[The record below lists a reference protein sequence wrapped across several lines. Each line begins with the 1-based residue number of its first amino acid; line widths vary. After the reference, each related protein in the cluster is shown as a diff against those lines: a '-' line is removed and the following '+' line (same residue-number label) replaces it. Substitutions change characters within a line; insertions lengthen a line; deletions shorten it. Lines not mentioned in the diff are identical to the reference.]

1 MDDDNQN
8 VQHPLLAALK
18 MFEVAARSAFDTAA
32 AFWRP
37 WSGKR
42 EKQEAAA
49 KQQQSN
55 APSEQVR
62 QPIKR
67 DQEVTVGKKPKAP
80 TKRAKSPKPLVQPKF
95 THYSPLDSASV
106 LVPLSARRATMSSG
120 ARRQHLPVASCQ
132 RLQLGQPVRRSPNG
146 LFRPKADCIV
156 CSDSVASL
164 KFPAQGGS

>member
-8 VQHPLLAALK
+8 VRHPLLSALK

-55 APSEQVR
+55 APSEQAR

-80 TKRAKSPKPLVQPKF
+80 TKRAKSPKPLVQE
-95 THYSPLDSASV
+95 
-106 LVPLSARRATMSSG
+106 AT
-120 ARRQHLPVASCQ
+120 VEKT
-132 RLQLGQPVRRSPNG
+132 
-146 LFRPKADCIV
+146 PKAPTKR
-156 CSDSVASL
+156 SL
-164 KFPAQGGS
+164 KQEQELEQEERAQKTERLRKLRLAKEAGDRKKDQP